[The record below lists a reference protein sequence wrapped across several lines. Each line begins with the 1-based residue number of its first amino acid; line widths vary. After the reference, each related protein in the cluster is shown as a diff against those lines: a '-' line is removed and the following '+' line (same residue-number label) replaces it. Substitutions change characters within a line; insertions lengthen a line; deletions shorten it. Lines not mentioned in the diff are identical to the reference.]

1 MTQGK
6 HTPGRLIVESC
17 IGGIGFYVASEQ
29 LEYDV
34 VCDCSDWDNATRL
47 AAAWNACEGIPTEAL
62 EAGVVKDMLEALQ
75 GLVSANNSTD
85 GMAMRK
91 AWDKAD
97 AAIARAIPAPT
108 ETRVQCYRGEYY
120 KPKEHGTCIKNP
132 DGSLDWPSWEDAE

>member
-29 LEYDV
+29 IEYDA

-75 GLVSANNSTD
+75 AVGQSLGQGD
-85 GMAMRK
+85 GNDRMTYFVRDTVFAEVQ
-91 AWDKAD
+91 
-97 AAIARAIPAPT
+97 AAIARAT
-108 ETRVQCYRGEYY
+108 GE
-120 KPKEHGTCIKNP
+120 KP
-132 DGSLDWPSWEDAE
+132 